1 MPFLAFLAVQN
12 HIYEYMTEPLF
23 YSEQLAEPGATL
35 LLTGD
40 EARHAAAARRLHDG
54 DTLWLFD
61 GHGGIARATL
71 LRTTARGGT
80 LELRIEERRTEPPPR
95 PAIHIACALPKGDRQ
110 QVLLDMAT
118 QLGMT
123 RFTPLDCT
131 RSVVRPG
138 ANSPARWRKICLEAC
153 KQSRRLYLPTI
164 EASSTLPDVA
174 RHAAAEGNQV
184 WLAHPAAQAVSVTA
198 AISQRVNDVTLLVG
212 PEGGFTEAE
221 IKLAVAA
228 GARPLTLGT
237 SILRIET
244 AAVALVAAF
253 ALAAGSNPA

>member
-1 MPFLAFLAVQN
+1 
-12 HIYEYMTEPLF
+12 MTEPLF

-71 LRTTARGGT
+71 RRIAARGRT
-80 LELRIEERRTEPPPR
+80 LELRIEERRSEPPPR
-95 PAIHIACALPKGDRQ
+95 PALHLACALPKGDRQ

-123 RFTPLDCT
+123 RFTPLDCA
-131 RSVVRPG
+131 RSVVRSG

-153 KQSRRLYLPTI
+153 KQSRRLYLPAI
-164 EASSTLPDVA
+164 EASSTLPDVTRSA
-174 RHAAAEGNQV
+174 VAEASQV
-184 WLAHPAAQAVSVTA
+184 WLAHPAAQAVSITA
-198 AISQRVNDVTLLVG
+198 AINQPVNDVTLLVG

-221 IKLAVAA
+221 MEQALAA
-228 GARPLTLGT
+228 GARPLMLGA

-253 ALAAGSNPA
+253 ALKAG

>member
-1 MPFLAFLAVQN
+1 MS
-12 HIYEYMTEPLF
+12 EPLF

-35 LLTGD
+35 QLTGD
-40 EARHAAAARRLHDG
+40 EARHAAASRRLHDG

-71 LRTTARGGT
+71 RRVTARGQT
-80 LELRIEERRTEPPPR
+80 LELRIEERRTEPTPR
-95 PAIHIACALPKGDRQ
+95 PAIHLACALPKGDRQ

-123 RFTPLDCT
+123 RFTPLDCA
-131 RSVVRPG
+131 RSVVKSS

-153 KQSRRLYLPTI
+153 KQSRRPYLPAI
-164 EASSTLPDVA
+164 EASSTLPDVV
-174 RHAAAEGNQV
+174 RRAAAEGSQA

-198 AISQRVNDVTLLVG
+198 AVNQQVNDVTLLIG
-212 PEGGFTEAE
+212 PEGGFMQAE
-221 IKLAVAA
+221 MEQAVAA
-228 GARPLTLGT
+228 GARPLSLGS

-253 ALAAGSNPA
+253 ALRAGPGF

>member
-1 MPFLAFLAVQN
+1 MV
-12 HIYEYMTEPLF
+12 EPLF

-71 LRTTARGGT
+71 RRIAARGRT
-80 LELRIEERRTEPPPR
+80 LELRIEERRSEPPPR
-95 PAIHIACALPKGDRQ
+95 PALHLACALPKGDRQ

-123 RFTPLDCT
+123 RFTPLDCA
-131 RSVVRPG
+131 RSVVRSG

-153 KQSRRLYLPTI
+153 KQSRRLYLPAI
-164 EASSTLPDVA
+164 EENSTAPDVA
-174 RHAAAEGNQV
+174 RRAVAEASQV
-184 WLAHPAAQAVSVTA
+184 WLAHPAAQAVSITA
-198 AISQRVNDVTLLVG
+198 AINQPVNDVTLLVG
-212 PEGGFTEAE
+212 PEGGFTETE
-221 IKLAVAA
+221 IEQAVAA
-228 GARPLTLGT
+228 GAKPLTLGA

-253 ALAAGSNPA
+253 ALKAG

>member
-1 MPFLAFLAVQN
+1 MS
-12 HIYEYMTEPLF
+12 EPLF

-40 EARHAAAARRLHDG
+40 EARHAAGARRLHAG

-61 GHGGIARATL
+61 GHGGVARAAL
-71 LRTTARGGT
+71 QRVAARGRA

-95 PAIHIACALPKGDRQ
+95 PAIHLACALPKGDRQ

-123 RFTPLDCT
+123 RFTPLDCA
-131 RSVVRPG
+131 RSVVKPG
-138 ANSPARWRKICLEAC
+138 ANSPARWNKICLESC
-153 KQSRRLYLPTI
+153 KQSRRLHLPAIAT
-164 EASSTLPDVA
+164 SSTPADVA
-174 RHAAAEGNQV
+174 RRAAAEGSQA
-184 WLAHPAAQAVSVTA
+184 WLAHPAVQAASLAA
-198 AISQRVNDVTLLVG
+198 AIHQRANNGVTLLVG

-221 IKLAVAA
+221 TEQVVAA
-228 GARPLTLGT
+228 GARPLTLGD

-244 AAVALVAAF
+244 AAIALVAAF
-253 ALAAGSNPA
+253 ALGAGPGG

>member
-1 MPFLAFLAVQN
+1 
-12 HIYEYMTEPLF
+12 MTEPLF

-40 EARHAAAARRLHDG
+40 EAHHAAASRRLHDG

-61 GHGGIARATL
+61 GQGTL
-71 LRTTARGGT
+71 ARTTLRRVAARGRT
-80 LELRIEERRTEPPPR
+80 LELRVEERRTEPPPR
-95 PAIHIACALPKGDRQ
+95 PALHLACALPKGDRQ

-123 RFTPLDCT
+123 RFTPLDCA
-131 RSVVRPG
+131 RSVVKSG
-138 ANSPARWRKICLEAC
+138 ANSPARWRKICIEAC
-153 KQSRRLYLPTI
+153 KQSRRLYLPAI
-164 EASSTLPDVA
+164 EASSTLPDIA
-174 RHAAAEGNQV
+174 RHAAAEGSQA

-198 AISQRVNDVTLLVG
+198 AISQPVNDVTLLVG

-221 IKLAVAA
+221 IEQAVAA
-228 GARPLTLGT
+228 GARPLTLGA

-253 ALAAGSNPA
+253 ALKSGH

>member
-1 MPFLAFLAVQN
+1 MS
-12 HIYEYMTEPLF
+12 EPLF

-35 LLTGD
+35 MLTGD
-40 EARHAAAARRLHDG
+40 EAHHAAAARRLHVG

-61 GHGGIARATL
+61 GHGGIARTTL
-71 LRTTARGGT
+71 LRTTARGRT
-80 LELRIEERRTEPPPR
+80 LELRIEERRIEPPPK
-95 PAIHIACALPKGDRQ
+95 PAIHLACALPKGDRQ
-110 QVLLDMAT
+110 NALLDMAT

-123 RFTPLDCT
+123 RFTPLDCA

-138 ANSPARWRKICLEAC
+138 ANSLARWRKICLEAC
-153 KQSRRLYLPTI
+153 KQSRRLHLPAI
-164 EASSTLPDVA
+164 EANSTAPDVA
-174 RHAAAEGNQV
+174 RRAIAVGSQV

-198 AISQRVNDVTLLVG
+198 AINQRVNDVTLLVG

-221 IKLAVAA
+221 IEQAVAA
-228 GARPLTLGT
+228 GARPLTLGV

-253 ALAAGSNPA
+253 ALAAGSNAA

>member
-1 MPFLAFLAVQN
+1 MS
-12 HIYEYMTEPLF
+12 EPLF

-71 LRTTARGGT
+71 LRTTARGQT
-80 LELRIEERRTEPPPR
+80 LELRIEERRAEPARR
-95 PAIHIACALPKGDRQ
+95 PALHLACALPKGDRQ

-123 RFTPLDCT
+123 RFTPLDCA
-131 RSVVRPG
+131 RSVVKSG

-153 KQSRRLYLPTI
+153 KQSRRLYLPAI
-164 EASSTLPDVA
+164 EATSTLPDAA
-174 RHAAAEGNQV
+174 RRATAEGSQV
-184 WLAHPAAQAVSVTA
+184 WLAHPAAQAVSITA
-198 AISQRVNDVTLLVG
+198 AINQPANDVTLLVG
-212 PEGGFTEAE
+212 PEGGFTETE
-221 IKLAVAA
+221 IEQAVAA

-253 ALAAGSNPA
+253 ALAAGSNAA

>member
-1 MPFLAFLAVQN
+1 MS
-12 HIYEYMTEPLF
+12 EPLF
-23 YSEQLAEPGATL
+23 YSEQLADPGATL

-71 LRTTARGGT
+71 RRVAARGQT
-80 LELRIEERRTEPPPR
+80 LELHIEERRREPPPR
-95 PAIHIACALPKGDRQ
+95 PALHLACALPKGDRQ

-123 RFTPLDCT
+123 RFTPLDCA
-131 RSVVRPG
+131 RSVVKPG
-138 ANSPARWRKICLEAC
+138 ANSPARWKKICLEAC
-153 KQSRRLYLPTI
+153 KQSRRLYLPAI

-174 RHAAAEGNQV
+174 RRAAAEGSQM
-184 WLAHPAAQAVSVTA
+184 WLAHPAAQAVSVTV
-198 AISQRVNDVTLLVG
+198 AINQQANDVTLLVG

-221 IKLAVAA
+221 IEQAVAA
-228 GARPLTLGT
+228 GARPLTLGV

-244 AAVALVAAF
+244 AAVALVAAL
-253 ALAAGSNPA
+253 ALAAGSNAA

>member
-1 MPFLAFLAVQN
+1 MS
-12 HIYEYMTEPLF
+12 EPLF

-40 EARHAAAARRLHDG
+40 EARHAAAARRLQDG

-71 LRTTARGGT
+71 QRVVARGRT

-95 PAIHIACALPKGDRQ
+95 PGLHLACALPKGDRQ

-123 RFTPLDCT
+123 RFTPLDCA
-131 RSVVRPG
+131 RSVVKPG

-153 KQSRRLYLPTI
+153 KQSRRLHLPTI
-164 EASSTLPDVA
+164 EAGSTLPDVA
-174 RHAAAEGNQV
+174 RRAAAEGSQM

-198 AISQRVNDVTLLVG
+198 ALNQQENDVTLLVG
-212 PEGGFTEAE
+212 PEGGFTQAE
-221 IKLAVAA
+221 MEQAVAA
-228 GARPLTLGT
+228 GARPLTLGA

-253 ALAAGSNPA
+253 ALRAGPGI

>member
-1 MPFLAFLAVQN
+1 MV
-12 HIYEYMTEPLF
+12 EPLF

-40 EARHAAAARRLHDG
+40 EARHAATARRLHDG

-71 LRTTARGGT
+71 RRIAARGRT
-80 LELRIEERRTEPPPR
+80 LELRIEERRSEPPPR
-95 PAIHIACALPKGDRQ
+95 PALHLACALPKGDRQ

-123 RFTPLDCT
+123 RFTPLDCA
-131 RSVVRPG
+131 RSVVKPG
-138 ANSPARWRKICLEAC
+138 ANSPGRWRKICLEAC
-153 KQSRRLYLPTI
+153 KQSRQLYLPAI

-174 RHAAAEGNQV
+174 RHAAAEGSQM
-184 WLAHPAAQAVSVTA
+184 WLAHPAAQAVSVTV
-198 AISQRVNDVTLLVG
+198 AINQQANDVTLLVG

-221 IKLAVAA
+221 IEQAVAA
-228 GARPLTLGT
+228 GAKPLTLGV

-253 ALAAGSNPA
+253 ALKAG